1 MQSLNLQTQIP
12 DDAETQRRFDLRQ
25 AWRVINKHKWAIIVL
40 TLLATA
46 LAALYTQ
53 RQVPIY
59 RSTATLLI
67 DSSPVR
73 FSPVQDNYASYT
85 DHWLYYQT
93 QYGLIKRRAIG
104 ERVVEAL
111 ELAKPQDSA
120 TVTETAGF
128 SWRDLL
134 PDALRRE
141 QPAPQTQVE
150 RVDGLVSWIVGGIEV
165 SPRRNSQ
172 LVDVSFQSVNARQAA
187 TIANAVAEAYIADNL
202 DGRVEMGK
210 AATDYLTGRLV
221 ELKDSWE
228 QSEREV
234 QNFLDSQSLVS
245 VQGADSVANQE
256 LTLATEKLSVARQM
270 RLDAQISADQLDS
283 GVARDRALLNAPEVA
298 KANNTLLDAQRNV
311 DELSQRYGPKHP
323 RMIEAR
329 SELES
334 ARSVLDQQS
343 QIARDEA
350 GRRLQVAIAAERAAE
365 NELGL
370 VKSQLR
376 TIDRQEFRLQAL
388 QREADK
394 NREIYEQFLTQYK
407 SNSAAGDIE
416 SANARVVERARAGVA
431 PVWPNKKRSVTVAFA
446 LALMGAI
453 ALAFLLEHLD
463 NTFKSAEEL
472 ESKSGLP
479 VLGVL
484 PRLKTSGVKDL
495 APFSTFSDNRQ
506 SVFSESIRTIRTGVL
521 LSDLDADQRI
531 LLVTSSV
538 PGEGKTTLS
547 VNLARA
553 MSEMKSVLLIDA
565 DMRRPMVATATARKK
580 GFKGLSH
587 FIAEE
592 ADLKDCIQQMDTEG
606 KQQLFVMPAG
616 NPPPNPLEL
625 LSSQVFAAAL
635 DKLSQSFDYIVVD
648 CAPTLAVSDALV
660 LSKLAT
666 SVVYVVR
673 SDSTP
678 VPAVQAGIKR
688 LRRVNAHLIG
698 AVLNSVDARTQRYY
712 GKYGAYGMDAYT
724 PYGGK
729 PADDS

>member
-1 MQSLNLQTQIP
+1 MQPLNLQTQIT
-12 DDAETQRRFDLRQ
+12 DDAETQRRFDVRQ
-25 AWRVINKHKWAIIVL
+25 AWRVIYKHKWAILVL
-40 TLLATA
+40 TLLVTA
-46 LAALYTQ
+46 LSALYTQ

-104 ERVVEAL
+104 ERVVNAL
-111 ELAKPQDSA
+111 DLANP
-120 TVTETAGF
+120 TEIAPTPESDGF

-134 PDALRRE
+134 PDALRPAPR
-141 QPAPQTQVE
+141 APQTQE
-150 RVDGLVSWIVGGIEV
+150 QRVDGLVSWVVGGIEV

-172 LVDVSFQSVNARQAA
+172 LVDVSFQSVNASEAA
-187 TIANAVAEAYIADNL
+187 RIANAVAEAYIADNL
-202 DGRVEMGK
+202 DGRVEMGR
-210 AATDYLTGRLV
+210 AATDYLTSRLV

-228 QSEREV
+228 QSERAV
-234 QNFLDSQSLVS
+234 QSFLDSQSLVS

-256 LTLATEKLSVARQM
+256 LTLATEKLSAARQL
-270 RLDAQISADQLDS
+270 RLDAQISADQLES
-283 GVARDRALLNAPEVA
+283 GVAKDRALLTAPQVA
-298 KANNTLLDAQRNV
+298 AANNTLLDAQRNV

-329 SELES
+329 SELAS
-334 ARSVLDQQS
+334 ALSVLNQQS

-350 GRRLQVAIAAERAAE
+350 GRRLKVALAAERAAE
-365 NELGL
+365 NELAL

-416 SANARVVERARAGVA
+416 SANARVVERARAGVV
-431 PVWPNKKRSVTVAFA
+431 PVWPNKKRSVTLAFV

-453 ALAFLLEHLD
+453 GLAFLLEHLD
-463 NTFKSAEEL
+463 NTFKSADQL
-472 ESKSGLP
+472 EGKSGLP

-484 PRLKTSGVKDL
+484 PRLKTSGAKDL
-495 APFSTFSDNRQ
+495 APFSTFSNDRQ
-506 SVFSESIRTIRTGVL
+506 SVFSEAIRTIRTGVL
-521 LSDLDADQRI
+521 LSDLDAEQRI
-531 LLVTSSV
+531 LLITSSV

-553 MSEMKSVLLIDA
+553 MAEMKSVLLIDA
-565 DMRRPMVATATARKK
+565 DMRRPMVATATSREHGA
-580 GFKGLSH
+580 KGLSH
-587 FIAEE
+587 FIAKE
-592 ADLKDCIQQMDTEG
+592 ADLKECIQQMETEG
-606 KQQLFVMPAG
+606 DQQLFVMPAG

-666 SVVYVVR
+666 SVLYVVR

-678 VPAVQAGIKR
+678 IPAVEAGVKR

-698 AVLNSVDARTQRYY
+698 AVLNSVDARSQRYY

-729 PADDS
+729 PSDVS